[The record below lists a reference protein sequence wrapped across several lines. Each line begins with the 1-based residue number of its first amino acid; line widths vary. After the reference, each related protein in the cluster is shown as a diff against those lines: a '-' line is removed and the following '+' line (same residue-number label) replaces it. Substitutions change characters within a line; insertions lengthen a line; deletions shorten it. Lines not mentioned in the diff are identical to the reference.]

1 MPEKTFAVNFETS
14 GFKKAASQMEDVGD
28 EADEAGSSVADA
40 GEVAKKGLAAM
51 TAAITGAAAGLGA
64 LISKSQEYARQV
76 DNAAEQSG
84 IAAERIQEIAFA
96 AKQTSGAEFDSV
108 RDGLKELAIRSAE
121 AAEGTGE
128 AADAFERLGIS
139 QEFLQQSTTAEVFR
153 RVRQELQGASAQ
165 MRSFAA
171 DTIFGGEAGQRL
183 VETLGLS
190 NEEFQRL
197 ADQARESGAVLS
209 GEQVQALE
217 KSRQAW
223 SRLTSQV
230 FGFGRQIA
238 ARLAPI
244 VTGTVIP
251 ALRSM
256 ARSVRNTIR
265 TVTTMSDTTKG
276 TIAVVTGLTAAVGS
290 AAAIWATWP
299 AIIAGVSAAFSA
311 LTTAATTAY
320 AAITSPV
327 TGVVASIAAV
337 AGVVGLI
344 YDNWGGLVDFFKVTF
359 DAVIGAADAFGA
371 VLYQTFAT
379 AWTEVK
385 SLFLSSIDGLIQIV
399 NEGLRAI
406 GAGGQTIDAT
416 FGMSEQRLQA
426 QRQRLSQAV
435 ADFQSAGQ
443 QAASTFSA
451 EIGDGWAAV
460 KQSTSQAAGFVQSQV
475 QSVGASLSFGGGSG
489 MFGGGSFGGGGAGGS
504 FPGSGGGE
512 EGGSGGGGPKIMF
525 DRLISTADRL
535 IRKQKQTRE
544 QLSRTKQAAK
554 TFSNTFSRGVG
565 RSIGQL
571 VTFQSQVSSLS
582 GLFRRVGQTIQ
593 QALSQVI
600 SKLISAKLQAIALKA
615 LTSFAGGGA
624 PVPSAVGQVGAGIAS
639 AASGGILQSDGLIM
653 GHSGEAIVPAD
664 ITNQLTRS
672 DIGMGSGGGGTVEG
686 GRPQIKGGS
695 INIPLQMVS
704 QGKTKGDALR
714 SQTGRNV

>member
-28 EADEAGSSVADA
+28 EADETGSSVADA
-40 GEVAKKGLAAM
+40 GEIAKKGLAAM

-139 QEFLQQSTTAEVFR
+139 QQFLQQSTTAEVFR

-190 NEEFQRL
+190 NQEFQRL

-256 ARSVRNTIR
+256 AQSVRNTVR

-276 TIAVVTGLTAAVGS
+276 TIAVVAGLTAAVGS

-299 AIIAGVSAAFSA
+299 AIIAGVTAAFSA

-327 TGVVASIAAV
+327 TGVVAAIAAV

-344 YDNWGGLVDFFKVTF
+344 YDNWGGLVDFFKITF

-379 AWTEVK
+379 TWTEVK

-399 NEGLRAI
+399 NEGLRSI

-435 ADFQSAGQ
+435 ADFRSAGQ
-443 QAASTFSA
+443 QAANTFSA

-460 KQSTSQAAGFVQSQV
+460 KQSTSQAAGFVQSQI
-475 QSVGASLSFGGGSG
+475 QSVGASLSFGGGGG
-489 MFGGGSFGGGGAGGS
+489 MFGGGSFGEGGANGS
-504 FPGSGGGE
+504 FLGSGGGE
-512 EGGSGGGGPKIMF
+512 EGGSGGQGVMF
-525 DRLISTADRL
+525 DQLISTADRL

-544 QLSRTKQAAK
+544 QLSRTRQAAK

-615 LTSFAGGGA
+615 LTSFGGGGA
-624 PVPSAVGQVGAGIAS
+624 PVPTAVGQVGAGISS
-639 AASGGILQSDGLIM
+639 AASGGILQSDGLVM
-653 GHSGEAIVPAD
+653 AHAGEAIVPAD
-664 ITNQLTRS
+664 ITSQLTAG
-672 DIGMGSGGGGTVEG
+672 DIGGSGGTVQG
-686 GRPQIKGGS
+686 GRPSVQGGA
-695 INIPLQMVS
+695 ITIPLQMIS
-704 QGKTKGDALR
+704 QGKAKGDALR

>member
-28 EADEAGSSVADA
+28 EADETGSSVADA
-40 GEVAKKGLAAM
+40 GEIAKKGLAAM
-51 TAAITGAAAGLGA
+51 TTAITGAAAGLGT

-128 AADAFERLGIS
+128 AADAFDRLGIS

-171 DTIFGGEAGQRL
+171 DAIFGGEAGQRL

-190 NEEFQRL
+190 NDQFQRL

-256 ARSVRNTIR
+256 ARSVRNTVR

-299 AIIAGVSAAFSA
+299 AIIAGVSVAFSA

-327 TGVVASIAAV
+327 TGVVAAIAAV

-435 ADFQSAGQ
+435 SNFRSAGQ

-460 KQSTSQAAGFVQSQV
+460 KQSTSQAAGFVQNQI

-512 EGGSGGGGPKIMF
+512 EGGSGGSGPEIMF
-525 DRLISTADRL
+525 DRLISLSNRV
-535 IRKQKQTRE
+535 IKKQQQFRSVGQRAGNVIAKSFNRVGGQIGNVIGGLVTG
-544 QLSRTKQAAK
+544 QKSFKSFATVGKQA
-554 TFSNTFSRGVG
+554 
-565 RSIGQL
+565 
-571 VTFQSQVSSLS
+571 
-582 GLFRRVGQTIQ
+582 IQ
-593 QALSQVI
+593 Q
-600 SKLISAKLQAIALKA
+600 LISQLKSLAIKAAVIAPLIGAL
-615 LTSFAGGGA
+615 
-624 PVPSAVGQVGAGIAS
+624 
-639 AASGGILQSDGLIM
+639 GL
-653 GHSGEAIVPAD
+653 G
-664 ITNQLTRS
+664 T
-672 DIGMGSGGGGTVEG
+672 GGGGFGLPMGGFIPGLDSGGMILSDGIAKVHKGEAVVNRKMMQAIGQQAQGIAGGTVQG
-686 GRPQIKGGS
+686 GRPTMQGGS
-695 INIPLQMVS
+695 INIPLQVIS
-704 QGKTKGDALR
+704 QGKAKGDALR